1 MISSCHKDAKF
12 ITKASSREQAPCFDE
27 ANVCCLLVELA
38 VIVGKDGRNIS
49 ASNADEYV
57 GGNRLE
63 YMRIK

>member
-1 MISSCHKDAKF
+1 MNCHKDVKF
-12 ITKASSREQAPCFDE
+12 TMKASREHAPCFDE

-63 YMRIK
+63 YMHTK